1 MGDIARCSL
10 GGDRDYHNEEL
21 LYKMFGVNAELLI
34 DHAWGWEPV
43 TMDLVRAYRPETNC
57 ISSGQVLQCPYD
69 FERARLVVREMADA
83 LALELVEKRM
93 VTDQVTLTVGYDRD
107 NLTNPGDRGRY
118 RGEVTVDRYG
128 RRIPKH
134 AHGTANLKVRTSS
147 GRKIVEAVMKL
158 YEEIVDP
165 VLTVRRVILGAN
177 RLVDEKEVGGEDTYV
192 QMDLFTDY
200 GAMEREKEAED
211 TKLAKERKLQEAVLA
226 VKKKYGRN
234 AVLKGTSLQE
244 GATARERNHQIGG
257 HKA

>member
-1 MGDIARCSL
+1 
-10 GGDRDYHNEEL
+10 
-21 LYKMFGVNAELLI
+21 
-34 DHAWGWEPV
+34 
-43 TMDLVRAYRPETNC
+43 
-57 ISSGQVLQCPYD
+57 
-69 FERARLVVREMADA
+69 
-83 LALELVEKRM
+83 
-93 VTDQVTLTVGYDRD
+93 
-107 NLTNPGDRGRY
+107 
-118 RGEVTVDRYG
+118 
-128 RRIPKH
+128 
-134 AHGTANLKVRTSS
+134 
-147 GRKIVEAVMKL
+147 MKL